1 MSGTIVDDEKKN
13 KVSRR
18 NFLKG
23 AVVGGV
29 IGAVVIGG
37 VAELTVLS
45 KPSSSTK
52 TVTVTS
58 TVSTTVS
65 TTGTSTAVAAA
76 PVTSKI
82 VTLSINSN
90 SYTLEVQS
98 NWTLLEVIRNSLHLF
113 GTKDGCER
121 GECGA
126 CTVIVDGNA
135 INSCQM
141 LAVES
146 EGHSIE
152 TIEGLGDYGSTITP
166 LQTAWIANEATQC
179 GYCAPG
185 MIMSATALLNAV
197 PSPTQDQILDAMA
210 GHICFCANYKK
221 IVTAISSV
229 GGAS

>member
-1 MSGTIVDDEKKN
+1 MSETKGDDEKKN

-18 NFLKG
+18 NFLIG
-23 AVVGGV
+23 AAAGAV
-29 IGAVVIGG
+29 IGAVVVGG

-58 TVSTTVS
+58 TVT
-65 TTGTSTAVAAA
+65 TTGTATTAATV
-76 PVTSKI
+76 PVTSKV
-82 VTLSINSN
+82 VTLSINNN

-98 NWTLLEVIRNSLHLF
+98 NWTLLEVIRESLHMF
-113 GTKDGCER
+113 GTKDGCSR

-126 CTVIVDGNA
+126 CAVIVDGNA

-146 EGHSIE
+146 EGHSIT
-152 TIEGLGDYGSTITP
+152 TIEGLGDYGSTLTP

-185 MIMSATALLNAV
+185 MIMSATALLKAV
-197 PSPTQDQILDAMA
+197 PSPTQAQILDAMA

>member
-1 MSGTIVDDEKKN
+1 MSGNMSDDEKKN

-18 NFLKG
+18 NFLIG
-23 AVVGGV
+23 AAAGAV
-29 IGAVVIGG
+29 IGAVVVGG

-58 TVSTTVS
+58 TVSTTV
-65 TTGTSTAVAAA
+65 TGTGTTAATG

-82 VTLSINSN
+82 VTLSINNN

-146 EGHSIE
+146 QGHAIT
-152 TIEGLGDYGSTITP
+152 TIEGLGDYGSTLTP

-185 MIMSATALLNAV
+185 MILSATALLNAV
-197 PSPTQDQILDAMA
+197 PSPTQAQILDAMA
-210 GHICFCANYKK
+210 GHICFCSNYKK

-229 GGAS
+229 GGGGS